1 MLTTKRL
8 FYSIILLTLY
18 LFSGCQFDKK
28 SEVNLQIIGTTDIHG
43 SIFSFDFIDNKERA
57 ASLGALTGYLDSLK
71 KQGDKELILLDNGDI
86 LQGQPPVYYY
96 NYIDTTNPHV
106 VSRVLNFMEYDAS
119 AVGNHDIETGH
130 AVYDKIRDEFRFPW
144 LAANAIDTRTN
155 KPYFQP
161 YTIIER
167 SGIKIAVLG
176 MVTPAIPNWLPE
188 KVYSGITFE
197 DMVESSEKWVKLI
210 HSEKKPDLL
219 VGLFHSGYGDNEQNQ
234 TEENAVINV
243 AREVEGLDIIF
254 YGHDHRLHYEEVR
267 NNAGETV
274 FLLNP
279 GPNAKKAALVDLT
292 FAKQHDKWILKS
304 LEGDFL
310 ELNRYEPSESFQDE
324 FKPYSEKVKQYVS
337 KEITFLPE
345 TLQSTNA
352 LFGPSKWMQLIH
364 EVQMDYTGADLS
376 FSAPLSVYSTMDKGI
391 ITTGDLFKFYRFRN
405 LLYTIRLKGR
415 EIHDYLEYSYS
426 DWFNQMESSGDYLL
440 KFKLDSNNK
449 PAYSREYG
457 HYLLDG
463 TYYNF
468 DSGYGIDYTV
478 DVSKPEGDRVDIKL
492 FSNGEPFIAD
502 NFYKVAINSYRA
514 NGGGGHLTQG
524 AGLTKAEIKNRIIT
538 IKDEDIRYLIEDKIS
553 KQDSLKIGVEKNW
566 KIKPYSWWNA
576 AKTRDSLLLF
586 NSN

>member
-210 HSEKKPDLL
+210 HSEK
-219 VGLFHSGYGDNEQNQ
+219 
-234 TEENAVINV
+234 
-243 AREVEGLDIIF
+243 
-254 YGHDHRLHYEEVR
+254 
-267 NNAGETV
+267 
-274 FLLNP
+274 
-279 GPNAKKAALVDLT
+279 
-292 FAKQHDKWILKS
+292 
-304 LEGDFL
+304 
-310 ELNRYEPSESFQDE
+310 
-324 FKPYSEKVKQYVS
+324 
-337 KEITFLPE
+337 
-345 TLQSTNA
+345 
-352 LFGPSKWMQLIH
+352 
-364 EVQMDYTGADLS
+364 
-376 FSAPLSVYSTMDKGI
+376 
-391 ITTGDLFKFYRFRN
+391 
-405 LLYTIRLKGR
+405 
-415 EIHDYLEYSYS
+415 
-426 DWFNQMESSGDYLL
+426 
-440 KFKLDSNNK
+440 
-449 PAYSREYG
+449 
-457 HYLLDG
+457 
-463 TYYNF
+463 
-468 DSGYGIDYTV
+468 
-478 DVSKPEGDRVDIKL
+478 
-492 FSNGEPFIAD
+492 
-502 NFYKVAINSYRA
+502 
-514 NGGGGHLTQG
+514 
-524 AGLTKAEIKNRIIT
+524 NRIC
-538 IKDEDIRYLIEDKIS
+538 
-553 KQDSLKIGVEKNW
+553 SLVFFTPDMAIMN
-566 KIKPYSWWNA
+566 KIKQ
-576 AKTRDSLLLF
+576 RRMR
-586 NSN
+586 